1 MPVVGFAA
9 IRFPTSA
16 AMFLRIRLVAPLA
29 TAAVALA
36 ISLSAS
42 AQTLTPRYGIG
53 MGTLLTT
60 GDRLMALG
68 FHARSAFPYNEDLS
82 FAIDLGVSGFVL
94 SGREGAAYYVDPLA
108 SAIVTLYPS
117 NPRSPYVMAG
127 FGGHVP
133 VGSARESGDG
143 GPTVHAGVGW
153 VVGLQATSLY
163 IEIDPALL
171 IAKDYVDLLLPVRLG
186 IVL

>member
-1 MPVVGFAA
+1 MLS
-9 IRFPTSA
+9 RS
-16 AMFLRIRLVAPLA
+16 RLVASLA
-29 TAAVALA
+29 IAAALLA
-36 ISLSAS
+36 ISLPAT
-42 AQTLTPRYGIG
+42 AQTKSPRFGIG

-60 GDRLMALG
+60 GERLMALG
-68 FHARSAFPYNEDLS
+68 FNMRSAFPYNADLS

-94 SGREGAAYYVDPLA
+94 SGREGAAYYVNPMG
-108 SAIVTLYPS
+108 SAIITLYPS
-117 NPRSPYVMAG
+117 NPRSPYVLAG

-133 VGSARESGDG
+133 VGNARETGDG

-171 IAKDYVDLLLPVRLG
+171 IAKDYVDLLLPIRLG